1 MFSASLGIT
10 WVASKSL
17 QFCTALATHLICH
30 RDIQKKERVKCN
42 LLLTKCPDDIDEKGN
57 CISASPLVQVICNK
71 KEVECSYF
79 CCPLKLF
86 LFCICLQ
93 FAQLMAS
100 ALLFIILYY
109 SLQIPLLLF
118 YDLTVV
124 DHQACQAM
132 ALIFTVSISLL
143 SRKQAL
149 CTHILKI
156 PMPIVFYPC
165 TQIAAHYKIGNTTPA
180 HDYSLSSP
188 SCSNREKES
197 RSMKKKIVCAVVFH
211 ELKAFHYI

>member
-17 QFCTALATHLICH
+17 QFWYVTEIF
-30 RDIQKKERVKCN
+30 RRKKERVKCN

-100 ALLFIILYY
+100 ALLFIILYSLLPSPFILWLDCCGPLGLPSY
-109 SLQIPLLLF
+109 GIDFYCVHFIAIPQVGLMHTHSEDSYAYSILSMYVDCSSLQNRK
-118 YDLTVV
+118 YDTSTWL
-124 DHQACQAM
+124 QP
-132 ALIFTVSISLL
+132 IFPKL
-143 SRKQAL
+143 Q
-149 CTHILKI
+149 
-156 PMPIVFYPC
+156 
-165 TQIAAHYKIGNTTPA
+165 
-180 HDYSLSSP
+180 
-188 SCSNREKES
+188 
-197 RSMKKKIVCAVVFH
+197 
-211 ELKAFHYI
+211 

>member
-124 DHQACQAM
+124 DHQACLPSYGIDFYCVHFIAIPQVGLMHTHSEDSYAY
-132 ALIFTVSISLL
+132 SILSMYVDCSSLQN
-143 SRKQAL
+143 RKYD
-149 CTHILKI
+149 TS
-156 PMPIVFYPC
+156 
-165 TQIAAHYKIGNTTPA
+165 T
-180 HDYSLSSP
+180 
-188 SCSNREKES
+188 
-197 RSMKKKIVCAVVFH
+197 
-211 ELKAFHYI
+211 

>member
-17 QFCTALATHLICH
+17 QFWYVTEVEIF
-30 RDIQKKERVKCN
+30 RRKKERVKCN

-79 CCPLKLF
+79 CCPLRLF

-100 ALLFIILYY
+100 ALLFIILY
-109 SLQIPLLLF
+109 
-118 YDLTVV
+118 
-124 DHQACQAM
+124 
-132 ALIFTVSISLL
+132 
-143 SRKQAL
+143 
-149 CTHILKI
+149 
-156 PMPIVFYPC
+156 
-165 TQIAAHYKIGNTTPA
+165 
-180 HDYSLSSP
+180 SLSLSFYFMTWLLWTTRLAKLWHWFLLCP
-188 SCSNREKES
+188 FHCYPAS
-197 RSMKKKIVCAVVFH
+197 RPYAHTFWRFLC
-211 ELKAFHYI
+211 L